1 MDLVHLG
8 TINKLIKMKRYRRES
23 FWHFINPVCL
33 AVGLIGILLYFE
45 VGYLEIGFTGLG
57 AWGVSG
63 AMGLELEKKDK
74 D

>member
-1 MDLVHLG
+1 MLFIFDS
-8 TINKLIKMKRYRRES
+8 TKKLIKMKRYRRET

-33 AVGLIGILLYFE
+33 AIGIIGFLLYFE
-45 VGYLEIGFTGLG
+45 VSYIEIGIAGFG

-63 AMGLELEKKDK
+63 AMGLEIEKKDK

>member
-1 MDLVHLG
+1 
-8 TINKLIKMKRYRRES
+8 MKKYSRET

-33 AVGLIGILLYFE
+33 AIGIIGFLLSFE
-45 VGYLEIGFTGLG
+45 VNYLEMGIAGLG

-63 AMGLELEKKDK
+63 AMGLNIEKEDK

>member
-1 MDLVHLG
+1 
-8 TINKLIKMKRYRRES
+8 MKKYRRES

-33 AVGLIGILLYFE
+33 AVGIIGFLLYFD
-45 VGYLEIGFTGLG
+45 VGYLEIGMTGIG
-57 AWGVSG
+57 AWAVSG